1 MMNNIFIIAMILFS
15 QALIGQNIEGFSFK
29 DFPVGEIS
37 TKKVPVNLSSHPLGS
52 KYKSAITEQYNKGQ
66 INFGGHYIV
75 VLWGAGAGLSLGV
88 IVDVL
93 NGKIYKLPLSYEN
106 SYRGIYHDQNNNILY
121 EKHSDLFICYK
132 SKSNEINY
140 DKVDLDYSYYRWDE
154 AKKLFSLLSTKKITT
169 DVIED

>member
-1 MMNNIFIIAMILFS
+1 MMNNIFFIALILFS
-15 QALIGQNIEGFSFK
+15 QALMGQNIEGFSFN
-29 DFPVGEIS
+29 DFASGEIS

-88 IVDVL
+88 MVDVL

-106 SYRGIYHDQNNNILY
+106 SYRGTYHDQNNNIFH
-121 EKHSDLFICYK
+121 EKHSYLFICYK

-140 DKVDLDYSYYRWDE
+140 DKVDLDYSFYSWDE
-154 AKKLFSLLSTKKITT
+154 AKKLFSLMSTKKITT